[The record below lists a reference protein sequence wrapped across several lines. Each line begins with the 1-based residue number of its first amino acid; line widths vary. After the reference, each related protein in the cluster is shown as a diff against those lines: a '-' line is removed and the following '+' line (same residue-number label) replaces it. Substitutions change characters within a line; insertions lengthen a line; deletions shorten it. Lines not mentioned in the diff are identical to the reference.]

1 MADKFSAD
9 WAQKYYGGSSGERC
23 TPCFLSFCSSALE
36 INKIL
41 LLLPVCFRALKPHLS
56 LSISSSYRQCVM
68 SAPSSLLHTRFLL
81 SSPLLPLSSL
91 LLPLYSLLLPA
102 VASYEALAKDYWD
115 AVETGAKEP
124 LVEYGSDLDTLRYC
138 SGFSKKLPNSSGIEG
153 AEYKTVKQESVKQET
168 VKIEAVA
175 GDGHTDMTG
184 DEKKETVGEAGEH
197 SSDKNKNGMFSDS
210 YYERTG
216 WNLNNLAASEGSV
229 LKYLQV
235 RGPYIPYSIYFY
247 ECFVNLIR
255 MKFRMKSNAKEKMI
269 LMYCIAH
276 NHLRRLTIT
285 IKKILHTLLCNPTDT
300 Y

>member
-1 MADKFSAD
+1 MEFF
-9 WAQKYYGGSSGERC
+9 YY
-23 TPCFLSFCSSALE
+23 
-36 INKIL
+36 
-41 LLLPVCFRALKPHLS
+41 LLPVCLGDRWNSFITSRLCALEHCNLTSHLGLPRLIVNAS
-56 LSISSSYRQCVM
+56 CLLPPLSCTLASSH
-68 SAPSSLLHTRFLL
+68 PLLTYPFP

-91 LLPLYSLLLPA
+91 LLPST
-102 VASYEALAKDYWD
+102 ASYEALAKDYWD

-153 AEYKTVKQESVKQET
+153 AEYKTAKQESVKQET

-175 GDGHTDMTG
+175 GDGHTDMAG
-184 DEKKETVGEAGEH
+184 HEKKETEAEKAEEC

-235 RGPYIPYSIYFY
+235 RGLYIPYFTCSY
-247 ECFVNLIR
+247 EWLLNLVI
-255 MKFRMKSNAKEKMI
+255 
-269 LMYCIAH
+269 
-276 NHLRRLTIT
+276 
-285 IKKILHTLLCNPTDT
+285 
-300 Y
+300 